1 MTSLGVWPR
10 KWGSVR
16 WEDQLKCFPQN
27 PWTPPKHIGSPHL
40 ITDTIPERI
49 AVMCDSRISMFV
61 PVTFDFFH
69 KLGVFFP
76 FFIEDFKDCDAIPV
90 STDKA
95 TTVRSGTFFSPQGGT
110 G

>member
-1 MTSLGVWPR
+1 MGFCILGIPVVV
-10 KWGSVR
+10 S
-16 WEDQLKCFPQN
+16 
-27 PWTPPKHIGSPHL
+27 SPEPLDASQTYWFTALQL

-76 FFIEDFKDCDAIPV
+76 FFIEDFKDWDAISV
-90 STDKA
+90 STFKA
-95 TTVRSGTFFSPQGGT
+95 TTVRIGTFFSPLGGT

>member
-1 MTSLGVWPR
+1 MGFCKLGIPIAV
-10 KWGSVR
+10 
-16 WEDQLKCFPQN
+16 F
-27 PWTPPKHIGSPHL
+27 SPEPLDASQTYGFTALQL

-49 AVMCDSRISMFV
+49 EVMCDSRISMCV

-76 FFIEDFKDCDAIPV
+76 FFIEDFKDWDAISV
-90 STDKA
+90 STSKA
-95 TTVRSGTFFSPQGGT
+95 TSVRIGTLFSPQGGT

>member
-1 MTSLGVWPR
+1 M
-10 KWGSVR
+10 
-16 WEDQLKCFPQN
+16 F
-27 PWTPPKHIGSPHL
+27 SPEPLDASQTYGFTALQL

-49 AVMCDSRISMFV
+49 AVMCDSPISMVV

-76 FFIEDFKDCDAIPV
+76 FFMEDFKDWDASSV
-90 STDKA
+90 STSKA
-95 TTVRSGTFFSPQGGT
+95 TPVRIGTLFSLLFGT

>member
-1 MTSLGVWPR
+1 MGFCRLGIPVA
-10 KWGSVR
+10 V
-16 WEDQLKCFPQN
+16 F
-27 PWTPPKHIGSPHL
+27 SPEPLDASQTYGFTALQL

-76 FFIEDFKDCDAIPV
+76 FFIEDFKDWDAISV
-90 STDKA
+90 STAKA
-95 TTVRSGTFFSPQGGT
+95 TTVRIGTFFPHGVAQVR
-110 G
+110 